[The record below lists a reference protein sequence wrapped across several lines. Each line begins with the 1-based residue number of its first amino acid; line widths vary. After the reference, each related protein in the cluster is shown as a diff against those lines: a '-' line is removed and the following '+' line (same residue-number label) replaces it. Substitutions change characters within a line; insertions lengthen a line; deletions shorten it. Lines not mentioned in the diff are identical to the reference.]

1 MSDHMQSMREDLAFL
16 KTVATD
22 EGQLPWS
29 LGATFF
35 VAGLIFGL
43 PVVAS
48 WAQLRGLIAGG
59 PWQIWMWVGASVAFT
74 AFQIALTRLG
84 PKPKPGD
91 SLGRAFLPT
100 WAGMGLITVVMVT
113 VFVIAGLRLHTVV
126 VWEIWTSLIFAVWGG
141 AWMGVAI
148 LRPRRGWMWVA
159 LGSFATAIANATLI
173 GGPYV
178 VLGCA
183 LGILVWL
190 SAPGLMIML
199 GGRARA

>member
-1 MSDHMQSMREDLAFL
+1 MQSVRDDLAFL
-16 KTVATD
+16 KSVAND
-22 EGQLPWS
+22 EGQLPWI

-35 VAGLIFGL
+35 AGGLTFGL
-43 PVVAS
+43 PVVAD
-48 WAQLRGLIAGG
+48 WAQVLGMIPGG
-59 PWQIWMWVGASVAFT
+59 SWQLWMWVVASGLFT
-74 AFQIALTRLG
+74 AVQVTLSRLG
-84 PKPKPGD
+84 PKPRPGQ

-113 VFVIAGLRLHTVV
+113 VFAIADLRLHTHL
-126 VWEIWTSLIFAVWGG
+126 VWGIWASLIFAIWGG

-159 LGSFATAIANATLI
+159 LGSFATAIVNATLI
-173 GGPYV
+173 GSANS

-183 LGILVWL
+183 LGIVVWM

-199 GGRARA
+199 GGRART